1 LKRLAGLAAAAFFVA
16 GPSGAAAPVSNLQ
29 ITLYSSAQ
37 SAEQV
42 RACLLK
48 TLTADARRKKAPPPT
63 EEPFTHSPANASW
76 TITFRHADGPASIV
90 VNAQPSGSQVLY
102 PNQVARAAPALAQAI
117 EDCG

>member
-1 LKRLAGLAAAAFFVA
+1 MERLAGLAAAAFLVA
-16 GPSGAAAPVSNLQ
+16 GPSGAAPVSNLQ

-63 EEPFTHSPANASW
+63 EEPFTHSPANTSW
-76 TITFRHADGPASIV
+76 VLTFRHAGGPASIV
-90 VNAQPSGSQVLY
+90 VNAQAAGSQVLY